1 VGLGISNFVATNFPY
16 VMYFGAIV
24 ALLLSLFWRPIAG
37 IFYLVPLIP
46 LQTLRYEM
54 NNLPLATSMISIMLI
69 GIALGLLRQGVSFL
83 PKTPWTLLIC
93 VYAVYTYLSTI
104 MGSFYLGTALPL
116 PGNERFGVWVDYMC
130 MPALLLLVAAIGPSK
145 RQTQVLVLMMCIT
158 AFLLERGYYTGVSG
172 RDFTAYSED
181 LREEGGALG
190 YAGLNGMAS
199 FAAQF
204 CTFMLAFAA
213 FERKSLLKLGGWAL
227 AAFSAVI
234 CGLCLSRGGYAA
246 ILAGWLFI
254 GLAKQRIL
262 LILLL
267 VFLLGWTGFVPGA
280 IQDRVLM
287 TYDSQSDT
295 VDHSSE
301 TRIYLWYDAL
311 QLFASVNV
319 VFGTGFNTYA
329 YMHNYG
335 GYQDTHNIYLKAL
348 LETGLFGL
356 ALLLWLMG
364 KTFRVG
370 WRFSRSTRDPF
381 MASLGL
387 GLAGWVL
394 CAAIGSLF
402 GDRWTY
408 FQVNAYMWIIAGF
421 VAAELRRER
430 AGSLQAEAKAGEA
443 EAANGEPA
451 LEPVAAT

>member
-1 VGLGISNFVATNFPY
+1 VGLGISNFVTTNFPY
-16 VMYFGAIV
+16 AMYFGAIV
-24 ALLLSLFWRPIAG
+24 ALLLSIFWRPIAG
-37 IFYLVPLIP
+37 IFFLVPLIP

-54 NNLPLATSMISIMLI
+54 NGFPLASSLISIMLV
-69 GIALGLLRQGVSFL
+69 GIAFGLLRQGVSFL

-93 VYAVYTYLSTI
+93 IYAVYTFLSTL
-104 MGSFYLGTALPL
+104 MGSFYLGTGLPL
-116 PGNERFGVWVDYMC
+116 PGNERFDVWVDYMC
-130 MPALLLLVAAIGPSK
+130 MLALLLLVAAIGPSK
-145 RQTQVLVLMMCIT
+145 RQTQVLILMMCIT

-172 RDFTAYSED
+172 RDFSAYSDD
-181 LREEGGALG
+181 LRNEGGALG
-190 YAGLNGMAS
+190 YAGLNGMAG
-199 FAAQF
+199 FVAQF

-213 FERKSLLKLGGWAL
+213 FERKFLLKLGGWAL
-227 AAFSAVI
+227 AVFSAVV

-254 GLAKQRIL
+254 GVAKQRTL
-262 LILLL
+262 LILLV
-267 VFLLGWTGFVPGA
+267 VFGLCWTAFVPGA

-311 QLFASVNV
+311 ELFASVNV
-319 VFGTGFNTYA
+319 AFGTGFNTYA

-335 GYQDTHNIYLKAL
+335 GYQDTHNIYLKVL
-348 LETGLFGL
+348 LETGIVGL

-364 KTFRVG
+364 KTFWTG
-370 WRFSRSTRDPF
+370 WRFSRTTRDPF

-387 GLAGWVL
+387 GLAGWIV

-408 FQVNAYMWIIAGF
+408 FQVNAYMWIIAGV
-421 VAAELRRER
+421 VASEMRKERTSSQSAEIE
-430 AGSLQAEAKAGEA
+430 AGNAET
-443 EAANGEPA
+443 A
-451 LEPVAAT
+451 LEPVVAA